1 MEGMYWFELLE
12 KSAPMHTIL
21 YKHVFKPILSKDGT
35 YYTNK
40 YIDIK

>member
-1 MEGMYWFELLE
+1 
-12 KSAPMHTIL
+12 MHTIL
-21 YKHVFKPILSKDGT
+21 YKHVFKSILSKDGT